1 MSKEKVEPEGVK
13 KGYPWPAS
21 ALTSNEMRILV
32 ELRDKTGKPISV
44 LLRQAVI
51 AFETE
56 EDCC

>member
-1 MSKEKVEPEGVK
+1 MSKEKVEPEGVR

-32 ELRDKTGKPISV
+32 ELRDKTGQPITTI
-44 LLRQAVI
+44 LRQAVI
-51 AFETE
+51 AFERR